1 MTAKWQSPG
10 RIYRLRSNKKKWS
23 FRRSL
28 AGAALALAAAS
39 LLAACASGGE
49 KADSGAAGE
58 QRIVRIGTNG
68 AFYPY
73 SFKNTRNGDKLEGY
87 EIEIWEK
94 LAEKLDFVIEY
105 QLTDFASLFGALESK
120 KIDTIVNSIAL
131 TEERKSKY
139 LFTDPYVYSGA
150 QLVVKQ
156 ENATV
161 NSLEDLKGKKIGL
174 VAGNNIMLNYI
185 KEADPEGKIE
195 VVTYETGEGAF
206 RDVLLGRLDATFST
220 QAAALAQIKKTGQ
233 PLRLAG
239 DPFAVIPAGSPFL
252 ISDENKAFVDDVNAA
267 LKTLRDDGT
276 IKQIAEKWY
285 GEDISKPAE

>member
-1 MTAKWQSPG
+1 MVSIKKSKWYLFK
-10 RIYRLRSNKKKWS
+10 RM
-23 FRRSL
+23 L
-28 AGAALALAAAS
+28 AGAVLAVVAAS
-39 LLAACASGGE
+39 LLAACGASAGKPASGSA
-49 KADSGAAGE
+49 KE
-58 QRIVRIGTNG
+58 QKVVRIGTNG

-73 SFKNTRNGDKLEGY
+73 SFKNTENGDKLEGY

-94 LAEKLDFVIEY
+94 IAEELDFTIEY
-105 QLTDFASLFGALESK
+105 VLTDFASLFGALESK

-131 TEERKSKY
+131 SEERKTKY

-150 QLVVKQ
+150 QLVVKE
-156 ENATV
+156 ENTTV

-174 VAGNNIMLNYI
+174 VAGNKIMLNYI

-220 QAAALAQIKKTGQ
+220 KAAALAQIKKTGQ
-233 PLRLAG
+233 PIRLAG
-239 DPFAVIPAGSPFL
+239 EQFVVIPAGSPFL
-252 ISDENKAFVDDVNAA
+252 INDDNKAFVQEVNTT
-267 LKTLRDDGT
+267 LKKLRDNGT

>member
-1 MTAKWQSPG
+1 MKRSKNKWH
-10 RIYRLRSNKKKWS
+10 I
-23 FRRSL
+23 FRRTL
-28 AGAALALAAAS
+28 AGALLALAAVS
-39 LLAACASGGE
+39 QLAACGSGGE
-49 KADSGAAGE
+49 KAVSGDAKD
-58 QRIVRIGTNG
+58 QKIVRIGTNG

-73 SFKNTRNGDKLEGY
+73 SFKNTENGDKLEGY

-94 LAEKLDFVIEY
+94 LAEKLDFKIEY

-131 TEERKSKY
+131 SEERKAKY

-150 QLVVKQ
+150 QLVVKE
-156 ENATV
+156 ENTTV

-174 VAGNNIMLNYI
+174 VAGNKIMLNYI

-220 QAAALAQIKKTGQ
+220 KAAALAQIKKTGQ
-233 PLRLAG
+233 PIRLAG
-239 DPFAVIPAGSPFL
+239 SQFVVIPAGSPFL
-252 ISDENKAFVDDVNAA
+252 INDENKAFVEEVNAA
-267 LKTLRDDGT
+267 LKELRDDGT
-276 IKQIAEKWY
+276 IKLIAEKWY